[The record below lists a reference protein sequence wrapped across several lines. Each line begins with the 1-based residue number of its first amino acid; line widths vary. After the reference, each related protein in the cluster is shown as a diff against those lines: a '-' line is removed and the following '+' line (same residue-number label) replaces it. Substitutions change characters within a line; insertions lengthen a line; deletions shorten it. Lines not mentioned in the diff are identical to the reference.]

1 MIIRAA
7 LNSTLAVRKAPTTS
21 GYEVASIVSEATRQH
36 ERKVEWLGAT
46 WGQHRGHVK
55 AWSSLISDV
64 HSPFDYT
71 PVHARW
77 DVAY

>member
-1 MIIRAA
+1 MIVRAA
-7 LNSTLAVRKAPTTS
+7 QNSTLVVRSAPTVS
-21 GYEVASIVSEATRQH
+21 GVEVRDIVSEATRKH

-64 HSPFDYT
+64 HSQFDYS